1 VLNDQRGFR
10 IALNSF
16 GSKRRGQGLQ
26 PRTAPSA
33 KKALKKGMQSQTR
46 VIFLHLEGSVYLPGA
61 I

>member
-26 PRTAPSA
+26 PLHALSKLRLQ
-33 KKALKKGMQSQTR
+33 KALKKGM
-46 VIFLHLEGSVYLPGA
+46 
-61 I
+61 